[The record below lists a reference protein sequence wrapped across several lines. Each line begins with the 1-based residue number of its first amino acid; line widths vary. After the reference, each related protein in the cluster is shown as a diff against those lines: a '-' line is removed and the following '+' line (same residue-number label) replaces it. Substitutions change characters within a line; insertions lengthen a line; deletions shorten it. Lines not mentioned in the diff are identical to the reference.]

1 MVWGLVVFAII
12 QEVVD
17 WSNRIRTH
25 GLSITEDLPLHLC
38 NYSLI
43 IATIGLITRKQF
55 YFEFAYLI
63 GTTAALQTIIT
74 PSHSGIDNMTYYISL
89 FIQHALMIIFSF
101 WNILVDG
108 MVTTRG
114 AILRTFM
121 FVNFMILPVGIV
133 NWITES
139 NYMYLC
145 IKPNTDSPFLIEEW
159 PW

>member
-1 MVWGLVVFAII
+1 
-12 QEVVD
+12 
-17 WSNRIRTH
+17 
-25 GLSITEDLPLHLC
+25 
-38 NYSLI
+38 
-43 IATIGLITRKQF
+43 
-55 YFEFAYLI
+55 
-63 GTTAALQTIIT
+63 
-74 PSHSGIDNMTYYISL
+74 MTYFISL
-89 FIQHALMIIFSF
+89 FIQHALIIIFPF

-145 IKPNTDSPFLIEEW
+145 IKPNTDSPFLFEEW
-159 PW
+159 PWYLLGFEVSALLLMSTACIPMLYLKWRSTKSIA